1 MSKKTIRIAFVL
13 MLSVLMSCAE
23 KDVCQPYFDRGLG
36 TGDLRIIPMA
46 THDGKAVFVNTVT
59 GEELPGLGRWGKASL
74 FYEGWSIVS
83 DSTGG
88 LFFMDKK
95 GVLLN
100 EDRPYQDVIPFH
112 DGVAWVR
119 EDFGYPK
126 AINPKGEVLFELKDA
141 AVVYPFFE
149 GSSMFFIEHEDPEGD
164 IGTSFGVVDTEGR
177 RKNYRCAAI
186 DYVSPVFV
194 DDHILINDFGN
205 LGWCLFRNGPD
216 ELAMTMGWGYDGS
229 EDWEEVFVCHDER
242 VDNKYRFLNNYVQA
256 LREKRMPMRRH
267 GKWGVICLTDSY
279 DDERTLVGFR
289 YGRIVLDGDGYLVKK
304 GNLFG
309 WLDGNGDITINP
321 SFKDARP
328 FGDSDCAA
336 VKDKGNG
343 RWGFIGKDGNWIIEP
358 KFRDVR
364 SFEKRDVAPACDREC
379 KLWGLID
386 KTGEWVSPP
395 KFKTIHEIGIPDR
408 FLVKND
414 AGNAGMIDLKGNLII
429 PPKYDGRK
437 VPAVLENNYYG
448 YMEEDLMSIVNDYI
462 DFDEIASS
470 VRECIIYLKTRT
482 IEDLIRI
489 YALGEHLF
497 PESGGVV
504 ELDETIIADYTFIS
518 FAFNVNNSYDSLDKT
533 RKVNRYDVTVTL
545 IHDAVGYTDLV
556 LRKLMALADSDKD
569 GILIFDKWK
578 VKVKKITD
586 SKIMMSVE
594 TPD

>member
-1 MSKKTIRIAFVL
+1 MSKKTICIAFVL
-13 MLSVLMSCAE
+13 MSFVLMSCGE
-23 KDVCQPYFDRGLG
+23 KNADQPYFDRGLG
-36 TGDLRIIPMA
+36 TGDLRIIPMM
-46 THDGKAVFVNTVT
+46 TLDGEAVFVDTGT
-59 GEELPGLGRWGKASL
+59 GEELPNLGRWGKASL

-83 DSTGG
+83 DSTGK

-95 GVLLN
+95 GKLLN
-100 EDRPYQDVIPFH
+100 EDRPYHDAIPFS
-112 DGVAWVR
+112 DGVAWVM
-119 EDFGYPK
+119 EDLGYPK
-126 AINPKGEVLFELKDA
+126 AINTKGEVLFELKDA
-141 AVVYPFFE
+141 SVVYPFYE
-149 GSSMFFIEHEDPEGD
+149 GSSMFFIAHEDLEGD
-164 IGTSFGVVDTEGR
+164 IGASFGVVDTDGL
-177 RKNYRCAAI
+177 RKNFTCEAI
-186 DYVSPVFV
+186 DYKFPVFV
-194 DDHILINDFGN
+194 DDHILMNDFGT

-216 ELAMTMGWGYDGS
+216 ELAMTMNWGYDGS
-229 EDWEEVFVCHDER
+229 ENWDEVLVCNDER
-242 VDNKYRFLNNYVQA
+242 VDNKYRFLNNYVQT

-267 GKWGVICLTDSY
+267 GKWGVTCLTDSY
-279 DDERTLVGFR
+279 EDEKTLVDFR

-309 WLDGNGDITINP
+309 WLDGNGDISINL

-336 VKDKGNG
+336 VKDKSNG

-395 KFKTIHEIGIPDR
+395 KFKTIYEIGIPDR

-489 YALGEHLF
+489 YALGEHRF

-518 FAFNVNNSYDSLDKT
+518 FAFNANNSYDSLDKT

>member
-1 MSKKTIRIAFVL
+1 MIKKILYIVFVL
-13 MLSVLMSCAE
+13 MLFVLMSCGE
-23 KDVCQPYFDRGLG
+23 KNADQPYFDRGLG
-36 TGDLRIIPMA
+36 TGDLRIIPMM
-46 THDGKAVFVNTVT
+46 THDGEAVFVDTGT
-59 GEELPGLGRWGKASL
+59 GEELPRLGRWGKASL

-83 DSTGG
+83 DSTGK

-95 GVLLN
+95 GKLLN
-100 EDRPYQDVIPFH
+100 EDRPYHDAIPFRN
-112 DGVAWVR
+112 GVAWVM
-119 EDFGYPK
+119 EDLGYPR
-126 AINPKGEVLFELKDA
+126 AINSKGEVIFELEDA
-141 AVVYPFFE
+141 AVVHPFFE
-149 GSSMFFIEHEDPEGD
+149 GSSMFFIEHEDLEG
-164 IGTSFGVVDTEGR
+164 GFGNSFGVVDIEGR
-177 RKNYRCAAI
+177 RKQYECEAI
-186 DYVSPVFV
+186 DYMFPVFV
-194 DDHILINDFGN
+194 DGSILFEI
-205 LGWCLFRNGPD
+205 LGWSLFRNGSD
-216 ELAMTMGWGYDGS
+216 DLVMTM
-229 EDWEEVFVCHDER
+229 DWDYGDLVCNDER

-256 LREKRMPMRRH
+256 LRERRMPMRRH

-309 WLDGNGDITINP
+309 WLDGNGDISINP

-343 RWGFIGKDGNWIIEP
+343 RWGFIGKDGGWIIEP
-358 KFRDVR
+358 RFRDVL
-364 SFEKRDVAPACDREC
+364 SFEKRDVAPACDRES

-386 KTGEWVSPP
+386 KAGEWVTPP
-395 KFKTIHEIGIPDR
+395 KYKTIHEIGIPDR
-408 FLVKND
+408 FLVKD
-414 AGNAGMIDLKGNLII
+414 GEGSVGMIDLEGNLVI
-429 PPKYDGRK
+429 PPRYDGRRMS
-437 VPAVLENNYYG
+437 AILENNYYG
-448 YMEEDLMSIVNDYI
+448 YMEEELMSLVNKHI

-470 VRECIIYLKTRT
+470 VRECIIYLKTST
-482 IEDLIRI
+482 IEDLINK
-489 YALGEHLF
+489 YALGEHRF
-497 PESGGVV
+497 PESGGVID
-504 ELDETIIADYTFIS
+504 LDEWLIADYTFIS
-518 FAFNVNNSYDSLDKT
+518 FAFNVDDAYDSLDKT

-569 GILIFDKWK
+569 GVLVFDKWR